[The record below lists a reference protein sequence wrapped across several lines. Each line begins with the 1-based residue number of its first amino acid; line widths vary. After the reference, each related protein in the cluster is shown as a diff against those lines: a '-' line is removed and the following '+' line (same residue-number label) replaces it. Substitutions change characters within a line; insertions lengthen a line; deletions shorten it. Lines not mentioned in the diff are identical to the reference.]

1 MTASVAQPGTPP
13 AEIPIDADQVRR
25 LLTAQHP
32 DLAGLPLVQA
42 ASGWDNVMFRLGD
55 ALAVRL
61 PRRLVGVRLL
71 ETEQTWLPRV
81 APGLPLAAPIPLRL
95 GAPGKDFPWPWSI
108 IPWLEGETADLALPD
123 SAQGEVVGRFFR
135 ALHVPA
141 PKDAPRSAHRGV
153 PLGARQDS
161 FAAQLQNLSGK
172 TDLITPA
179 VLELWR
185 AGVAAPM
192 DVGPTWLHGDP
203 HPRNVLV
210 RDGAITAFI
219 DWGDMCQGDR
229 ASDLAAIWM
238 LLPDRTARAAAMDL
252 CGASDATWARARG
265 WAVWYG
271 AILLSTGLANDP
283 RMTPIAERIFARL
296 DEGP

>member
-1 MTASVAQPGTPP
+1 
-13 AEIPIDADQVRR
+13 
-25 LLTAQHP
+25 
-32 DLAGLPLVQA
+32 
-42 ASGWDNVMFRLGD
+42 
-55 ALAVRL
+55 
-61 PRRLVGVRLL
+61 VGVKLL
-71 ETEQTWLPRV
+71 ETEQRWLPQV
-81 APGLPLAAPIPLRL
+81 ARRLPLPTPTPLRI
-95 GAPGKDFPWPWSI
+95 GAPGDDFPWPWSI

-123 SAQGEVVGRFFR
+123 AAQGEAVGGFFR

-141 PKDAPRSAHRGV
+141 PDEAPRSAHRGV
-153 PLGARQDS
+153 PLIARQDS
-161 FAAQLQNLSGK
+161 FAAQLDNLSGK

-179 VLELWR
+179 VLEIWR
-185 AGVAAPM
+185 AGVTAPV

-210 RDGAITAFI
+210 RDRRITAFI

-229 ASDLAAIWM
+229 ASDLAAVWM
-238 LLPDRTARAAAMDL
+238 LLPDRAARAAAMAL
-252 CGASDATWARARG
+252 CEASEATWARARG

-283 RMTPIAERIFARL
+283 RMTTIAERIFARL